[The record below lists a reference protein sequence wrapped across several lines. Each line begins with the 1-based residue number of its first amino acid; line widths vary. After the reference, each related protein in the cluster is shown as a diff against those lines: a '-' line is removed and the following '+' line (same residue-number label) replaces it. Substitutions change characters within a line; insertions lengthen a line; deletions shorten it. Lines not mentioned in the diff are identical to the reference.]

1 MFEQTLT
8 LLLAGEF
15 ICAVR
20 YPDAWRFLEDEGQ
33 RRDAESFLGR
43 LGRRLARTRQGGA
56 WFAAYTQVG
65 ADERRLIREG
75 FADLKHNL
83 RLLVGFFVHVMQAQR
98 QDQFLAPG
106 SVIEANRLMAAIDE
120 SPNLRGELLALAGL
134 GKGATGDGTNR
145 STLDR
150 LLKRLRD
157 DGYLVLANPEREIYE
172 VTGKIE
178 YLQEV
183 VDFLMEHQS
192 IPDEPP
198 DGIEDELE
206 GHQGSLL

>member
-15 ICAVR
+15 ICAIR
-20 YPDAWRFLEDEGQ
+20 YPDAWRFLDDEEQ
-33 RRDAESFLGR
+33 RAEAEAFLAR

-65 ADERRLIREG
+65 SEERRAIREG
-75 FADLKHNL
+75 FADIKHNL

-120 SPNLRGELLALAGL
+120 NPNLRVELQAIATQ
-134 GKGATGDGTNR
+134 GKGAGADGTLR
-145 STLDR
+145 GTLER

-183 VDFLMEHQS
+183 VDFLMAHES
-192 IPDEPP
+192 VKEELDEED
-198 DGIEDELE
+198 DGAGRQE
-206 GHQGSLL
+206 SLL

>member
-20 YPDAWRFLEDEGQ
+20 YPDAWRFLEDAGQ
-33 RRDAESFLGR
+33 RQDAEAFLAR

-65 ADERRLIREG
+65 ADERRAMKEG
-75 FADLKHNL
+75 FADIKHNL

-106 SVIEANRLMAAIDE
+106 SIIESSRLMAAIDGNPK
-120 SPNLRGELLALAGL
+120 SAQRVAGPGGAGQGADWRWDLARYP
-134 GKGATGDGTNR
+134 GA
-145 STLDR
+145 
-150 LLKRLRD
+150 
-157 DGYLVLANPEREIYE
+157 AA
-172 VTGKIE
+172 
-178 YLQEV
+178 QEAAR
-183 VDFLMEHQS
+183 
-192 IPDEPP
+192 
-198 DGIEDELE
+198 
-206 GHQGSLL
+206 

>member
-15 ICAVR
+15 ICAIR
-20 YPDAWRFLEDEGQ
+20 YPDAWRFLDDEEQ
-33 RRDAESFLGR
+33 RAEAEAFLAR

-65 ADERRLIREG
+65 SEERRAIREG
-75 FADLKHNL
+75 FADIKHNL

-120 SPNLRGELLALAGL
+120 NPNLRVELQAIAAL
-134 GKGATGDGTNR
+134 GKGAGADGTLR
-145 STLDR
+145 GTLER

-183 VDFLMEHQS
+183 VDFLMAHES
-192 IPDEPP
+192 VKEELDEED
-198 DGIEDELE
+198 DGAGRQE
-206 GHQGSLL
+206 SLL

>member
-15 ICAVR
+15 ICAIR
-20 YPDAWRFLEDEGQ
+20 YPDAWRFLEDEAQ
-33 RRDAESFLGR
+33 RAEADAFLAR
-43 LGRRLARTRQGGA
+43 LGRRLARTRQSGA

-65 ADERRLIREG
+65 SEERRAIREG
-75 FADLKHNL
+75 FADIKHNL

-120 SPNLRGELLALAGL
+120 NPNLRVELQAIAALGRGAG
-134 GKGATGDGTNR
+134 TDGTLR
-145 STLDR
+145 GTLER

-183 VDFLMEHQS
+183 VDFLMAHES
-192 IPDEPP
+192 VKEELDEED
-198 DGIEDELE
+198 DGVGRQEA
-206 GHQGSLL
+206 LL